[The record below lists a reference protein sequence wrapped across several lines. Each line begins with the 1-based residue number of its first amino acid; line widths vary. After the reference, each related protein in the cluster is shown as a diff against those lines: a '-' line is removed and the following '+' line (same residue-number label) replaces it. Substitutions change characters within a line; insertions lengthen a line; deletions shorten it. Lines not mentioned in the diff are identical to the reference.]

1 MECIQN
7 DLNLVKEWKYNVEKE
22 RKRVKRIYNQLL
34 DDKQQF
40 KQDYNDLKYLNNE
53 SEEYSSKRSSLKR
66 VKQILDS
73 KITSVNLCIKSIN
86 KSEGMLLDFERGL
99 ASRLKKLSMDEFQF
113 VDYDDDHNQNG
124 MNRER
129 YYNIDGEND
138 QMNLDGIDEDV
149 KEK

>member
-34 DDKQQF
+34 DDKHQF
-40 KQDYNDLKYLNNE
+40 KQDYNDLKYLNND

-99 ASRLKKLSMDEFQF
+99 ASRLKTLSMDEFQF
-113 VDYDDDHNQNG
+113 VD
-124 MNRER
+124 
-129 YYNIDGEND
+129 
-138 QMNLDGIDEDV
+138 
-149 KEK
+149 

>member
-73 KITSVNLCIKSIN
+73 KIWRKVRGSESSLLRYLSIF
-86 KSEGMLLDFERGL
+86 LDMPTFDITFRVQYSRSTL
-99 ASRLKKLSMDEFQF
+99 A
-113 VDYDDDHNQNG
+113 
-124 MNRER
+124 
-129 YYNIDGEND
+129 
-138 QMNLDGIDEDV
+138 
-149 KEK
+149 